1 MLPDGIDD
9 GGREVDV
16 KVTQKHNAVV
26 ILRMRTHIYLG
37 SSETPVTFRLSC
49 PISVGFNTHVYKV
62 DACLQA
68 SGALKV
74 STQLHILVS
83 ERYAG
88 VLTG

>member
-26 ILRMRTHIYLG
+26 ILRMRTHIYLS
-37 SSETPVTFRLSC
+37 SSETPVTFRLSG

-62 DACLQA
+62 DACLQT
-68 SGALKV
+68 SRALKV